1 MEENIENNEEI
12 KTIQLTEEE
21 LKFLE
26 LIKSNNY
33 NSIREILNINSPKI
47 KIWEYRTLEKDE
59 STILHF
65 SILFN
70 NTKIITRIINYTK
83 NFLSKEELK
92 IFINKKNKFGVAP
105 IHLASFKGNIKI
117 IDLLI
122 SNGSDIYVLSEKL
135 LNVIL

>member
-1 MEENIENNEEI
+1 MEENIKNNEEI

-33 NSIREILNINSPKI
+33 NSIKELLNINPKI

-105 IHLASFKGNIKI
+105 IHLASFKGLHLKAI
-117 IDLLI
+117 
-122 SNGSDIYVLSEKL
+122 
-135 LNVIL
+135 